1 MLKKNVLIPKIY
13 NINFWIK
20 NSPTPPWHFF
30 KNSSYLVA
38 GPFPKLFMRAT
49 LTFGSGGSVVVVV
62 AVTAVVVVEVVVVV
76 VDVVVVVVVVVV
88 TVVEVVVL
96 TNCPKQM

>member
-1 MLKKNVLIPKIY
+1 MVKKTVLIPKIY

-38 GPFPKLFMRAT
+38 GPFPKLFKKAT

-76 VDVVVVVVVVVV
+76 VDVVEVVVVVFV